1 MQIKNVDLSK
11 KRPLESRSITLMIDH
26 IAVTSLFTTQHILLI
41 KFQNLHFVTPRPQLK
56 PFSQPKLQTCGFS
69 KHPILQGF
77 PDMGNMGSQLAFNNY
92 STAPVLSDNSEITQN
107 IYMYKMEV
115 KVNNKG
121 KL

>member
-1 MQIKNVDLSK
+1 
-11 KRPLESRSITLMIDH
+11 
-26 IAVTSLFTTQHILLI
+26 
-41 KFQNLHFVTPRPQLK
+41 
-56 PFSQPKLQTCGFS
+56 
-69 KHPILQGF
+69 
-77 PDMGNMGSQLAFNNY
+77 MGNMGSQLAFNNY